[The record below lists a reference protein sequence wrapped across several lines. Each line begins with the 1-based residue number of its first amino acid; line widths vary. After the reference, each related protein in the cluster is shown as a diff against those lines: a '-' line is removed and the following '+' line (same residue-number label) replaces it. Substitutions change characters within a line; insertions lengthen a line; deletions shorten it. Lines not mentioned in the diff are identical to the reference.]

1 MKSSINSIALV
12 FQTISHNKTLL
23 MRYFSIITEIKN
35 KCISKARQTNII
47 EHMNACNKIDIE
59 YDKLVHL
66 IKEQNEFEKQCV
78 DFCNAHT
85 LSEND
90 LDTINAVVE
99 QLTVRFNA
107 IRQNILIQEKI
118 CS

>member
-1 MKSSINSIALV
+1 MKSSVNSVAII

-35 KCISKARQTNII
+35 RCLVKARQTNSVH
-47 EHMNACNKIDIE
+47 HMNACNKIEVE

-66 IKEQNEFEKQCV
+66 IKEQNQFEKQCV
-78 DFCNAHT
+78 DFCNT
-85 LSEND
+85 NVITEND

-99 QLTVRFNA
+99 QLTVRFND